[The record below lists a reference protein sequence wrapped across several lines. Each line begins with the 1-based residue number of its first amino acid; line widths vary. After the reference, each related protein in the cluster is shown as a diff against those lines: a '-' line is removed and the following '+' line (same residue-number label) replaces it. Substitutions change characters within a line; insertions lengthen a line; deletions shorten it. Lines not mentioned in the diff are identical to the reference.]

1 MAQLECH
8 TPATAAEV
16 EDAVAAAVAA
26 RRGLEIRGGGSKRL
40 LRVPIESTALLDM
53 RGVAGITD
61 YDPDELVLTA
71 RAGTPLAEIEA
82 ALGERQQILA
92 FEPFDHGPLF
102 GAAPGR
108 TTLGGVIAGNVSGSR
123 RLSMG
128 AARDH
133 ILGFTA
139 VSGRGEALK
148 GGGAVVKNVT
158 GFDLPKLMAGSWG
171 TLAVLITITMRVLPR
186 PRTEATVLFR
196 GLSDQAANRLMS
208 AALALPAAVSAAAHL
223 PSSGSTALRLEG
235 FAPSVEARRRDLLSA
250 LAPMGAGEAVT
261 GEESRAFWQ
270 GVRTL
275 DALPR
280 EGHVLWRISVP
291 PALGWR
297 AGELL
302 APIGARCVYD
312 WGGGLVWAAVSEA
325 ALRGGGAGDR
335 GGAQA
340 ACTRIGSIARA
351 LGGHAVLVRAPPA
364 MRGALRA
371 AAPAA
376 ADADQRPADQGLKLL
391 HRRLKAAFDP
401 HGILNPGL
409 DIAGEL

>member
-1 MAQLECH
+1 MAQQQCH
-8 TPATAAEV
+8 APATAAEV
-16 EDAVAAAVAA
+16 VEAVASAVAE
-26 RRGLEIRGGGSKRL
+26 RRGLEIRGGGSKRP
-40 LRVPIESTALLDM
+40 LRMPVESAALLDM
-53 RGVAGITD
+53 RAVAGITD

-71 RAGTPLAEIEA
+71 RAGTPLLEIEA
-82 ALGERQQILA
+82 ALGERQQMLA

-102 GAAPGR
+102 GAAAAR
-108 TTLGGVIAGNVSGSR
+108 TTLGGIIAGNVSGSR

-186 PRTEATVLFR
+186 PRTETTVLFR

-223 PSSGSTALRLEG
+223 PSPGATAASCAITALRLEG
-235 FAPSVEARRRDLLSA
+235 FGPSVEARCRELLRA

-261 GEESRAFWQ
+261 AEKSSAFWR

-275 DALPR
+275 EALPR

-297 AGELL
+297 VGELL
-302 APIGARCVYD
+302 ASNDARYVYD
-312 WGGGLVWAAVSEA
+312 WAGGLVWGAIPETAMQ
-325 ALRGGGAGDR
+325 GGGARADG
-335 GGAQA
+335 
-340 ACTRIGSIARA
+340 TRIRAIARS
-351 LGGHAVLVRAPPA
+351 LGGHATLVRAPPA
-364 MRGALRA
+364 LRESMLA
-371 AAPAA
+371 AAPVA
-376 ADADQRPADQGLKLL
+376 ADADQGLKVL
-391 HRRLKAAFDP
+391 HQRLKAAFDP

-409 DIAGEL
+409 DLSGEL

>member
-1 MAQLECH
+1 MAQQQCH
-8 TPATAAEV
+8 APTTAAEV
-16 EDAVAAAVAA
+16 EEAVAAAMAE

-40 LRVPIESTALLDM
+40 LRMPVESAALLDM
-53 RGVAGITD
+53 RAVAGITD

-82 ALGERQQILA
+82 ALGEQQQMLA

-102 GAAPGR
+102 GALPGGA
-108 TTLGGVIAGNVSGSR
+108 TLGGIIAGNVSGSR

-186 PRTEATVLFR
+186 PRTETTALFH

-223 PSSGSTALRLEG
+223 PSSRAAASYATTALRLEG
-235 FAPSVEARRRDLLSA
+235 FGPSVDARCHELLRA
-250 LAPMGAGEAVT
+250 LAPVGAGEVVT
-261 GEESRAFWQ
+261 GEESRAFWRS
-270 GVRTL
+270 VRTL

-297 AGELL
+297 VGELL
-302 APIGARCVYD
+302 ASNDARYVYD
-312 WGGGLVWAAVSEA
+312 WAGGLVWVAVAES
-325 ALRGGGAGDR
+325 ALRGGARD

-340 ACTRIGSIARA
+340 EGAGIRAIARS

-364 MRGALRA
+364 LRESLRA
-371 AAPAA
+371 AEPAA
-376 ADADQRPADQGLKLL
+376 TGGDQGLKAL
-391 HRRLKAAFDP
+391 HQRLKAAFDP
-401 HGILNPGL
+401 HGILNPGVDL
-409 DIAGEL
+409 AGEL